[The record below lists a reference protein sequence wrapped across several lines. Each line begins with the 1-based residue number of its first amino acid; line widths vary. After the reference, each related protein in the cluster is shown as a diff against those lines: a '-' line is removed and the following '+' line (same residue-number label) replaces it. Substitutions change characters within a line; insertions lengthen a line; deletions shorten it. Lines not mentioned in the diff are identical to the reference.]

1 MKFTELKIQSELLS
15 AIEKMGFEE
24 MTPVQEQTIPLA
36 LKGDDLIGQ
45 AQTGTGKTAAFGIPM
60 LEQIDINNPD
70 VQALVIA
77 PTRELAIQTQEEIFQ
92 LGRDKQVKVQSVYGG
107 ADIRPQIKRLSKN
120 PQVIVGT
127 PGRLLDHLKRRTII
141 IDNLK
146 VLVLD
151 EADEMLNMGFIDD
164 IQKIISKTPDDRQ
177 TLLFSATMPKPIQN
191 IANRFMKNPE
201 TIRIKATTLSAKNV
215 EQYYTRVKDADKFDA
230 LTRFI
235 DVQTPELAIVFARTK
250 RRVDEVSRALTQRG
264 YNAKEIHGDIAQHQ
278 RMSTLRLFKEGKIEI
293 LVATDVAARGLDVPD
308 LTHVYNYDLPQDP
321 ESYVHRIGRTG
332 RAGAKGTSMTF
343 VTPNEMKHL
352 KSIER
357 LTKQAIKPMSP
368 PTDEEALD
376 GYIDAAES
384 EIQSMIAKL
393 DKNKHKESI
402 QTLVEDYSAEQL
414 AAALL
419 KLMVK
424 DPTDVQ
430 VDITPERSQSNR
442 GRRGGKGG
450 GSRRYKKSGD
460 RRGNKGGRNNKRGSK
475 KGGNSSYRQNKRND

>member
-1 MKFTELKIQSELLS
+1 
-15 AIEKMGFEE
+15 MGFEE

-36 LKGDDLIGQ
+36 LKGEDLIGQ

-60 LEQIDINNPD
+60 LEQIDITNPD
-70 VQALVIA
+70 IQALVVA

-92 LGRDKQVKVQSVYGG
+92 LGRDKKVKVQSVYGG

-127 PGRLLDHLKRRTII
+127 PGRLMDHMKRRTIVV
-141 IDNLK
+141 DNLK

-164 IQKIISKTPDDRQ
+164 IRKIISKTPEERQ
-177 TLLFSATMPKPIQN
+177 TLLFSATMPKAIQN
-191 IANRFMKNPE
+191 IANQFMKEPE
-201 TIRIKATTLSAKNV
+201 TIRIKAKTLSSKNV
-215 EQYYTRVKDADKFDA
+215 EQYYTRVKDFEKFDT

-235 DVQTPELAIVFARTK
+235 DTQTPELAIVFARTK

-264 YNAKEIHGDIAQHQ
+264 YSAEAIHGDIAQHQ
-278 RMSTLRLFKEGKIEI
+278 RMKTLNRFKEGKFEI
-293 LVATDVAARGLDVPD
+293 LVATDVAARGLDVEN

-357 LTKQAIKPMSP
+357 LTKQTIKPMLP
-368 PTDEEALD
+368 PTDEEAME
-376 GYIDAAES
+376 GYLEAAEN
-384 EIQSMIAKL
+384 EIESIISKI
-393 DKNKHKESI
+393 DVNKYQESI
-402 QTLVEDYSAEQL
+402 QTLVENYSAEKL

-419 KLMVK
+419 KVLVK
-424 DPTDVQ
+424 DPEEVS
-430 VDITPERSQSNR
+430 VDITPQRSQSGR
-442 GRRGGKGG
+442 GRGGHKGGGGRNRKSGGRRHNNKGRRNNNRGGK
-450 GSRRYKKSGD
+450 R
-460 RRGNKGGRNNKRGSK
+460 
-475 KGGNSSYRQNKRND
+475 

>member
-1 MKFTELKIQSELLS
+1 MKFTELNIQAELLT

-36 LKGDDLIGQ
+36 LKGEDLIGQ

-60 LEQIDINNPD
+60 LEQIDITNPD
-70 VQALVIA
+70 IQALVVA
-77 PTRELAIQTQEEIFQ
+77 PTRELAIQTQEETFQ
-92 LGRDKQVKVQSVYGG
+92 LGRDKKVKVQSVYGG

-127 PGRLLDHLKRRTII
+127 PGRLMDHMKRRTIVV
-141 IDNLK
+141 DNLK

-164 IQKIISKTPDDRQ
+164 IRKIISKTPEERQ
-177 TLLFSATMPKPIQN
+177 TLLFSATMPKAIQN
-191 IANRFMKNPE
+191 IANQFMKEPE
-201 TIRIKATTLSAKNV
+201 TIRIKAKTLSSKNV
-215 EQYYTRVKDADKFDA
+215 EQYYTRVKDFEKFDT

-235 DVQTPELAIVFARTK
+235 DTQTPELAIVFARTK

-264 YNAKEIHGDIAQHQ
+264 YSAEAIHGDIAQHQ
-278 RMSTLRLFKEGKIEI
+278 RMKTLNRFKEGKFEI
-293 LVATDVAARGLDVPD
+293 LVATDVAARGLDVEN

-357 LTKQAIKPMSP
+357 LTKQTIKPMLP
-368 PTDEEALD
+368 PTDEEAME
-376 GYIDAAES
+376 GYLEAAEN
-384 EIQSMIAKL
+384 EIESIISKI
-393 DKNKHKESI
+393 DVNKHQESI
-402 QTLVEDYSAEQL
+402 QTLVENYSAEKL

-419 KLMVK
+419 KVLVK
-424 DPTDVQ
+424 DPEEVS
-430 VDITPERSQSNR
+430 VDITPQRSQSGR
-442 GRRGGKGG
+442 GRGGHKGGGGRNRKSGGRRHNNKGRRNNNRGGK
-450 GSRRYKKSGD
+450 R
-460 RRGNKGGRNNKRGSK
+460 
-475 KGGNSSYRQNKRND
+475 

>member
-1 MKFTELKIQSELLS
+1 MKFIELNIQSEILS

-36 LKGDDLIGQ
+36 LKGEDLIGQ

-60 LEQIDINNPD
+60 LEKIDVKNTD
-70 VQALVIA
+70 VQALIIA

-92 LGRDKQVKVQSVYGG
+92 LGRDKQVRVQSVYGG

-120 PQVIVGT
+120 PHVIVGT
-127 PGRLLDHLKRRTII
+127 PGRLIDHLKRRTII

-164 IQKIISKTPDDRQ
+164 IQKIISKTPADRQ

-191 IANRFMKNPE
+191 IANKFMKEPE
-201 TIRIKATTLSAKNV
+201 TIRVKSTTLSPKNV
-215 EQYYTRVKDADKFDA
+215 EQYYTRVKDGDKFDA

-235 DVQTPELAIVFARTK
+235 DTQNPELAIVFARTK
-250 RRVDEVSRALTQRG
+250 RRVDEVSRALVQRG
-264 YNAKEIHGDIAQHQ
+264 YNAEEIHGDIAQHQ
-278 RMSTLRLFKEGKIEI
+278 RMTTLRRFKEGKVEI
-293 LVATDVAARGLDVPD
+293 LVATDVAARGLDVSD

-357 LTKQAIKPMSP
+357 LTKQTMTPMSP
-368 PTDEEALD
+368 PSDEETLE
-376 GYIDAAES
+376 GYVDAAED
-384 EIQSMIAKL
+384 EIQSIISKI
-393 DKNKHKESI
+393 DVTKHQESI
-402 QTLVEDYSAEQL
+402 QTLVENYSAEKL

-424 DPTDVQ
+424 DPADVR
-430 VDITPERSQSNR
+430 VDITPERPKSNR
-442 GRRGGKGG
+442 NRRGGG
-450 GSRRYKKSGD
+450 YKKSGD
-460 RRGNKGGRNNKRGSK
+460 RRGGYKGGRNNKRNNK
-475 KGGNSSYRQNKRND
+475 KSGNQSHRQSNRGK

>member
-1 MKFTELKIQSELLS
+1 MKFTELNIQAELLT

-36 LKGDDLIGQ
+36 LKGEDLIGQ

-70 VQALVIA
+70 IQALVIA

-92 LGRDKQVKVQSVYGG
+92 LGRDKKVKVQSVYGG

-127 PGRLLDHLKRRTII
+127 PGRLMDHMKRRTIVV
-141 IDNLK
+141 DNLK

-164 IQKIISKTPDDRQ
+164 IRKIISKTPEDRQ

-191 IANRFMKNPE
+191 IANQFMKNPE
-201 TIRIKATTLSAKNV
+201 TIRIKAKTLSAKNV
-215 EQYYTRVKDADKFDA
+215 EQYYTRVKDFDKFDA

-235 DVQTPELAIVFARTK
+235 DTQTPELAIVFARTK
-250 RRVDEVSRALTQRG
+250 RRVDEVTRALTQRG
-264 YNAKEIHGDIAQHQ
+264 YSAEAIHGDIAQHQ
-278 RMSTLRLFKEGKIEI
+278 RMKTLNRFKEGKFEI
-293 LVATDVAARGLDVPD
+293 LVATDVAARGLDVEN

-332 RAGAKGTSMTF
+332 RAGAKGTAMTF

-357 LTKQAIKPMSP
+357 LTKQTIKPMLP
-368 PTDEEALD
+368 PTDEEAME
-376 GYIDAAES
+376 GYLDAAED
-384 EIQSMIAKL
+384 EIQSIISKIDV
-393 DKNKHKESI
+393 DKHQESI
-402 QTLVEDYSAEQL
+402 QTLVENYPAEKL

-419 KLMVK
+419 KVLVK
-424 DPTDVQ
+424 DPTEVRAE
-430 VDITPERSQSNR
+430 ITPERPQSNR
-442 GRRGGKGG
+442 SRGGGRKGGGGRNRNSGGRRHNNKGQGRRNNNRGGK
-450 GSRRYKKSGD
+450 R
-460 RRGNKGGRNNKRGSK
+460 
-475 KGGNSSYRQNKRND
+475 

>member
-1 MKFTELKIQSELLS
+1 MKFTELNIQAELLT

-36 LKGDDLIGQ
+36 LKGEDLIGQ

-70 VQALVIA
+70 IQALVIA

-92 LGRDKQVKVQSVYGG
+92 LGRDKKVKVQSVYGG

-127 PGRLLDHLKRRTII
+127 PGRLMDHMKRRTII
-141 IDNLK
+141 VDNLK

-164 IQKIISKTPDDRQ
+164 IRKIISKTPEDRQ

-191 IANRFMKNPE
+191 IANQFMKNPE
-201 TIRIKATTLSAKNV
+201 TIRIKGKTLSAKNV
-215 EQYYTRVKDADKFDA
+215 EQYYTRVKDFEKFDT

-235 DVQTPELAIVFARTK
+235 DTQTPELAIVFARTK

-264 YNAKEIHGDIAQHQ
+264 YSAEAIHGDIAQHQ
-278 RMSTLRLFKEGKIEI
+278 RMKTLNRFKEGKFEI
-293 LVATDVAARGLDVPD
+293 LVATDVAARGLDVEN

-357 LTKQAIKPMSP
+357 LTKQNIKPMLP
-368 PTDEEALD
+368 PTDEETME
-376 GYIDAAES
+376 GYLEAAEN
-384 EIQSMIAKL
+384 EIESIISKI
-393 DKNKHKESI
+393 DVNKHQESI
-402 QTLVEDYSAEQL
+402 QTLVENYSAEKL

-419 KLMVK
+419 KVLVK
-424 DPTDVQ
+424 DPEEVS
-430 VDITPERSQSNR
+430 VDITPQRSQSGR
-442 GRRGGKGG
+442 GRGGHKGGGGRNRKSGGRRHNNKGRRNNNRGGK
-450 GSRRYKKSGD
+450 R
-460 RRGNKGGRNNKRGSK
+460 
-475 KGGNSSYRQNKRND
+475 

>member
-1 MKFTELKIQSELLS
+1 MKFTELNIQAELLT

-36 LKGDDLIGQ
+36 LKGEDLIGQ

-60 LEQIDINNPD
+60 LEQIDITNPD
-70 VQALVIA
+70 IQALVIA

-92 LGRDKQVKVQSVYGG
+92 LGRDKKVKVQSVYGG

-127 PGRLLDHLKRRTII
+127 PGRLMDHMKRRTIVV
-141 IDNLK
+141 DNLK

-164 IQKIISKTPDDRQ
+164 IRKIISKTPEDRQ

-191 IANRFMKNPE
+191 IANQFMKNPE
-201 TIRIKATTLSAKNV
+201 TIRIKGKTLSAKNV
-215 EQYYTRVKDADKFDA
+215 EQYYTRVKDFEKFDT

-235 DVQTPELAIVFARTK
+235 DTQTPELAIVFVRTK

-264 YNAKEIHGDIAQHQ
+264 YSAEAIHGDIAQHQ
-278 RMSTLRLFKEGKIEI
+278 RMKTLNRFKEGKFEI
-293 LVATDVAARGLDVPD
+293 LVATDVAARGLDVEN

-332 RAGAKGTSMTF
+332 RAGAKGISMTF

-357 LTKQAIKPMSP
+357 LTKQTIKPMLP
-368 PTDEEALD
+368 PTDEEAME
-376 GYIDAAES
+376 GYLEAAEN
-384 EIQSMIAKL
+384 EIESIISKI
-393 DKNKHKESI
+393 DVNKHQESI
-402 QTLVEDYSAEQL
+402 QTLVENYSAEKL

-419 KLMVK
+419 KVFVK
-424 DPTDVQ
+424 DPEKVS
-430 VDITPERSQSNR
+430 VDITPQRSQSGR
-442 GRRGGKGG
+442 GRGGHKGGGGRNRKSGGRRHNNKGRRNNNRGGK
-450 GSRRYKKSGD
+450 R
-460 RRGNKGGRNNKRGSK
+460 
-475 KGGNSSYRQNKRND
+475 